1 MLVLTRRLNERLL
14 FPGLHTT
21 IQVVSIKPGLVRLGI
36 EAPEEVRVLR
46 EEVPDRAAQ
55 WGPAPEEEQCPRVNL
70 VQLNQLLNRRLEI
83 LRRGLSE
90 AQELAVKQPED
101 ASRLL
106 ARVEEDL
113 CLLQRRLQAEVERI
127 GPLVTGESEEEFA
140 CVGSSPVLRSR

>member
-14 FPGLHTT
+14 FPGLHTA

-46 EEVPDRAAQ
+46 EEVPDRVAQ
-55 WGPAPEEEQCPRVNL
+55 WGPAPEEELVPHVNL
-70 VQLNQLLNRRLEI
+70 VQLNQMLNRRLEI
-83 LRRGLSE
+83 LRRGLTE

-101 ASRLL
+101 ASQLL
-106 ARVEEDL
+106 ARVKEDL
-113 CLLQRRLQAEVERI
+113 CLLQRRLQAEVEKI
-127 GPLVTGESEEEFA
+127 GPLVRSEIEEEFV

>member
-14 FPGLHTT
+14 FPGLHTS

-36 EAPEEVRVLR
+36 DAPEEVRVLR

-55 WGPAPEEEQCPRVNL
+55 WGPAPEEEACPSVNL

-83 LRRGLSE
+83 VRKGLNE
-90 AQELAVKQPED
+90 AQEMAAKQPED
-101 ASRLL
+101 ASQLL

-113 CLLQRRLQAEVERI
+113 CLLQRRLQAEVEKI
-127 GPLVTGESEEEFA
+127 GPLVRGEAEDVFC
-140 CVGSSPVLRSR
+140 CVGSSPDFRSH